1 MNNHPEVQKFLSICN
16 NQTKRMNELL
26 QKMARL
32 QNGDT
37 SEDAEEIQED
47 VHRELAYNLFML
59 TEFNTVLKRIQN
71 DA

>member
-1 MNNHPEVQKFLSICN
+1 
-16 NQTKRMNELL
+16 
-26 QKMARL
+26 MARL